1 MLFGAMLNIADGIFV
16 GRGVRSDALAAVN
29 IAAPIFLITTGVA
42 LMFGSGV
49 SVVATVHLAHQNEKA
64 ARINVTQAITVG
76 VAIITVMAVGVMLFP
91 RQTAHL
97 FGGTEQLM
105 PYVLE
110 YLRWTALGMPLGVV
124 LFAGMFV
131 LRLDGAPRYAMGI
144 NIGVSVFNVVLD
156 YLMVFPLNMGISGA
170 AIATTLSEVIGA
182 GAILYYFV
190 FRSRKLNFYRPK
202 FSPKAIKL
210 TLRNV
215 VYMARLGMSTL
226 IGELAIS
233 CMMIAG
239 NYMFVRLLGEN
250 GVAAFSVACYLFPL
264 VFMLGNAIAQSA
276 LPIVSYNYG
285 LNNWQRIHHTRR
297 LSLQLATIC
306 GMLITVGGMAF
317 CRPVASLFLERG
329 GRAWEIAVEGFP
341 WFSLSFVLFTVNI
354 VFIGYYQSIEQ
365 ARKATW
371 FMMLRGFIFII
382 PIFILLPSAIGSTG
396 LWIAMPLSE
405 LLTLGVIVA
414 SFMMTR
420 RGARDKDNI
429 QNTAALNE
437 AYELGRSIR

>member
-1 MLFGAMLNIADGIFV
+1 MFVKLFVPTLLGMLFGAMLNIADGIFV

-105 PYVLE
+105 PYVL
-110 YLRWTALGMPLGVV
+110 V
-124 LFAGMFV
+124 
-131 LRLDGAPRYAMGI
+131 
-144 NIGVSVFNVVLD
+144 
-156 YLMVFPLNMGISGA
+156 
-170 AIATTLSEVIGA
+170 
-182 GAILYYFV
+182 
-190 FRSRKLNFYRPK
+190 
-202 FSPKAIKL
+202 
-210 TLRNV
+210 
-215 VYMARLGMSTL
+215 
-226 IGELAIS
+226 
-233 CMMIAG
+233 
-239 NYMFVRLLGEN
+239 
-250 GVAAFSVACYLFPL
+250 
-264 VFMLGNAIAQSA
+264 
-276 LPIVSYNYG
+276 
-285 LNNWQRIHHTRR
+285 
-297 LSLQLATIC
+297 
-306 GMLITVGGMAF
+306 
-317 CRPVASLFLERG
+317 
-329 GRAWEIAVEGFP
+329 
-341 WFSLSFVLFTVNI
+341 
-354 VFIGYYQSIEQ
+354 
-365 ARKATW
+365 
-371 FMMLRGFIFII
+371 IFII
-382 PIFILLPSAIGSTG
+382 PIFIFLPSAIGSTG

-437 AYELGRSIR
+437 AYEL